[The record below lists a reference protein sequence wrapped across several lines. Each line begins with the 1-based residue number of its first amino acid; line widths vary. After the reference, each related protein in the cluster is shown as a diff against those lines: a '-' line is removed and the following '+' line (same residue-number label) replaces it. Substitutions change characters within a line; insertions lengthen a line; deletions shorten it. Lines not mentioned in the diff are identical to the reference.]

1 MQIICI
7 VSVIV
12 FGIISVGRCQPC
24 TTVGEIRSIIAL
36 IPDTGGLEFNY
47 AQICLQTGIMT
58 EWRYICSEF
67 VNAEQEE
74 AWSYDNRY
82 VWCRTMMRRPKAG
95 INGSLTRIVGMGNTK
110 VSNVNCN
117 RTEDNSILAC
127 DYVTTT
133 EPCRYLHGIT
143 CIDCSDDLPC
153 NGGTCTSTGTCECD
167 ETCMND
173 GICDLGRCQCKAP
186 YYGDSCQYKDCVP
199 PCEEGSCIE
208 TTGTC
213 SKTCPNMCGENGE
226 CNNQTGL
233 CECEV
238 EYFGDTCQSKNCTSY
253 CSNNETCDYT
263 RGVCQCKAPYYGDS
277 CQYLGRNC
285 ISDCLNGGSCDYRN
299 ATCECVDGFTGNS
312 CEITLSLLEAN
323 LHVYIAV
330 AVCLLVVLI
339 ALVGLIVLLCLLV
352 FVKIHRRKKKLKRNL
367 ESPYHILETSN
378 VGNSN
383 IDDYYTSMVG
393 GAIIDP
399 SMYENMTELNLIHHI
414 DYSNPAQMNQIKSK
428 IYIEPPRNLS
438 ELKEMLTAFMHE
450 LRAEDVEMGE
460 EFASGQFGVVYRGK
474 YRTSVGDVPVAIKT
488 LKETVDANK
497 DMRVAFMREAA
508 ILAQFHHP
516 NVLRLIGIVT
526 TQQPWMMITELLK
539 TELRQ
544 LLLQIRPAMLLLS
557 SSPSPSASS
566 SSPDKLRIHTLLLNF
581 SQQIAAGME
590 HLAEKKFIHRD
601 LAARNVLVAKDLS
614 VRVADFGMSREID
627 SDNDYYSSSGG
638 RVPLRWTSPE
648 ALFYKKY
655 SEKSDVWSFGMTLY
669 EIWSLGDKP
678 WEGCKNDKV
687 IEAITNGHTPPQP
700 VNCSDKMYQIMLQT
714 WIRDKDSRPTF
725 SQLKRQLSLIK
736 IQ

>member
-1 MQIICI
+1 MHIVCI

-12 FGIISVGRCQPC
+12 FGIISVGRCESC
-24 TTVGEIRSIIAL
+24 TTIGEIRTFSAVIQEISSL
-36 IPDTGGLEFNY
+36 SLYY
-47 AQICLQTGIMT
+47 AQICLQTEGMT
-58 EWRYICSEF
+58 EWRHICSELINGE
-67 VNAEQEE
+67 V
-74 AWSYDNRY
+74 WSYDNRY
-82 VWCRTMMRRPKAG
+82 VWCRTMKRRPRAG
-95 INGSLTRIVGMGNTK
+95 DTGSVTQVVNTGNTK

-117 RTEDNSILAC
+117 RTKDHNILEC
-127 DYVTTT
+127 DYITIT

-143 CIDCSDDLPC
+143 CEACSTDLPC
-153 NGGTCTSTGTCECD
+153 NGGICTNTGTCECD

-173 GICDLGRCQCKAP
+173 GICDLGLCQCRYP
-186 YYGDSCQYKDCVP
+186 YYGDSCQYKHCVP

-213 SKTCPNMCGENGE
+213 SKTCYNLCGENSE

-238 EYFGDTCQSKNCTSY
+238 EYFGDTCQSKNCTSS

-263 RGVCQCKAPYYGDS
+263 RGVCQCKVPYYGNS

-285 ISDCLNGGSCDYRN
+285 VSDCLNGGSCDYRN
-299 ATCECVDGFTGNS
+299 ATCECVGDFKGNS
-312 CEITLSLLEAN
+312 CEIALLFLDGN
-323 LHVYIAV
+323 LHIYIIV

-339 ALVGLIVLLCLLV
+339 VLVGLVVLLCLV
-352 FVKIHRRKKKLKRNL
+352 FVKIHSRRKKEPKSNPGSMYHVL
-367 ESPYHILETSN
+367 EPSN

-383 IDDYYTSMVG
+383 IDSYYMTMVG
-393 GAIIDP
+393 GEVIEP
-399 SMYENMTELNLIHHI
+399 SIYEKMTELNQIHPI
-414 DYSNPAQMNQIKSK
+414 DNSNTARVSKRKSK

-438 ELKEMLTAFMHE
+438 ELKEMITAFMYE
-450 LRAEDVEMGE
+450 LRAEDIEMGE

-488 LKETVDANK
+488 LKGTVDANK
-497 DMRVAFMREAA
+497 DMKVAFMREAA

-539 TELRQ
+539 TELKQ

-557 SSPSPSASS
+557 SSS
-566 SSPDKLRIHTLLLNF
+566 SSPDKLRIHTLLLSF

-601 LAARNVLVAKDLS
+601 LAARNVLVAKNLS

-678 WEGCKNDKV
+678 WEGYKNDEI
-687 IEAITNGHTPPQP
+687 IEAITNRQTPPQP
-700 VNCSDKMYQIMLQT
+700 VSCSHQMYQLMLQT
-714 WIRDKDSRPTF
+714 WNREIESRPTF

-736 IQ
+736 VQ